1 MASVLEGLQKQLNI
15 STQRLNALR
24 EAYAIQSDPNLKFTL
39 EQQIVQLETEIAEVK
54 KQIEDAYGISAINSS
69 SLLEQKIR
77 ELSINVESKVGELFL
92 VNVDRVPPLNAFWD
106 AFDGHLARQNPFQF
120 HFVLAC
126 PTQEPDSF
134 AERMVYELVIE
145 ELEEE
150 MDAINYVRRTDSR
163 RVKLEK
169 LPLGRNLRIS
179 QREFKKYFVRR
190 FGMND
195 TGTAFEDYIR
205 TGLPRLEYQYVAT
218 VFQINASE
226 WDAELMEAYLQWI
239 IDIFRVENTHDE
251 VPAFLFFFAINLR
264 DAHVNPLPARQKKVV
279 ESVQDIINSN
289 QERCTLINQLT
300 PIAEEWVA
308 DWIRDLG
315 EQNESKIQDL
325 VKLIIAGL
333 PEEKQS
339 KYQQSKLLD
348 MTDIERFQEIVYKV
362 AIG

>member
-1 MASVLEGLQKQLNI
+1 MASVLEGLQKQLEI
-15 STQRLNALR
+15 STQRLNSLR

-39 EQQIVQLETEIAEVK
+39 EQQIAQLEAEITGVK
-54 KQIEDAYGISAINSS
+54 QQIEASYGISAINSS
-69 SLLEQKIR
+69 TLLEQKIR
-77 ELSINVESKVGELFL
+77 ELSVNVESKVGELFL
-92 VNVDRVPPLNAFWD
+92 VNVDRVPPRDSFWD
-106 AFDGHLARQNPFQF
+106 AFDQNLERKNPFQF

-150 MDAINYVRRTDSR
+150 MDAINYMRRQDSR

-179 QREFKKYFVRR
+179 QREFKKYFVSR
-190 FGMND
+190 FGMTD
-195 TGTAFEDYIR
+195 TDTAFEDYIR
-205 TGLPRLEYQYVAT
+205 TGLPKLEYQYVAT
-218 VFQINASE
+218 VFQLNASE
-226 WDAELMEAYLQWI
+226 WDTKLMEEYLQWI
-239 IDIFRVENTHDE
+239 MDIFHVDNTHDE
-251 VPAFLFFFAINLR
+251 VPTFLFFFAINLR
-264 DAHVNPLPARQKKVV
+264 DAHVNPLPAKQKKVV
-279 ESVQDIINSN
+279 ESIQQIID
-289 QERCTLINQLT
+289 QKKDRCSLINQLT
-300 PIAEEWVA
+300 PVPDDWVA
-308 DWIRDLG
+308 DWIRNLG

-339 KYQQSKLLD
+339 RYQQSKLLD

-362 AIG
+362 AIE

>member
-1 MASVLEGLQKQLNI
+1 MASVLEGLQKQLTI

-39 EQQIVQLETEIAEVK
+39 EQQIAQLEVEILGVK
-54 KQIEDAYGISAINSS
+54 KQIEASYGISAINSS
-69 SLLEQKIR
+69 TLLEQKIR
-77 ELSINVESKVGELFL
+77 ELSVSVESRIGELFL
-92 VNVDRVPPLNAFWD
+92 VNVDRVPPRDRFWS
-106 AFDGHLARQNPFQF
+106 AFDEHIERRNPFQF

-150 MDAINYVRRTDSR
+150 MDAINYVHRPDSR
-163 RVKLEK
+163 RVRLEN
-169 LPLGRNLRIS
+169 LPLGRNLRVA
-179 QREFKKYFVRR
+179 QREFKKYFVNR
-190 FGMND
+190 FGMSD
-195 TGTAFEDYIR
+195 AETAFEDYIR
-205 TGLPRLEYQYVAT
+205 TGLPKLEYQYVAT
-218 VFQINASE
+218 VFQINANE
-226 WDAELMEAYLQWI
+226 WNAKLMEDYLQWI
-239 IDIFRVENTHDE
+239 MDVFHVDNTHDE
-251 VPAFLFFFAINLR
+251 VPTFLFFFAVNLQ
-264 DAHVNPLPARQKKVV
+264 DAHVNPLPAKQQKVV
-279 ESVQDIINSN
+279 ESIQRIINKNRDRTS
-289 QERCTLINQLT
+289 LINQLT
-300 PIAEEWVA
+300 PVSEDWVA
-308 DWIRDLG
+308 DWIRNLG

-362 AIG
+362 AIE